1 MKNPE
6 TLIDWSEQVPALAL
20 SIGLEEVFQ
29 VLEPYDFWSSECYQ
43 MVVGER
49 GVYGVGV
56 QGQI

>member
-43 MVVGER
+43 MVVGE
-49 GVYGVGV
+49 
-56 QGQI
+56 